1 MNPSQT
7 PTCPNCEIPVQP
19 LRDLECPKCGEP
31 IRGRT
36 LLGLLE
42 VDVAH
47 ASETWDEALEK
58 LMRALDQGLQ
68 NGHRGVKIIH
78 GYGASTGRSVIREQ
92 AVRLMKSLALRH
104 GGKLV
109 QDRNNPGAH
118 ILWLD

>member
-1 MNPSQT
+1 VLQ
-7 PTCPNCEIPVQP
+7 
-19 LRDLECPKCGEP
+19 
-31 IRGRT
+31 
-36 LLGLLE
+36 GLLE

-47 ASETWDEALEK
+47 ASETWDEAREK
-58 LMRALDQGLQ
+58 IMRALDHGLQ
-68 NGHRGVKIIH
+68 YGHRGVKIIH